1 EWVHVQLH
9 QQKGMISLSPPTIC
23 NSAEEA
29 NNKQTSVTELMEKV
43 QHRLKTMPD
52 YPAIDKSKILAAI
65 RVESKSLTTRP
76 TRTVQTEKL
85 REFSDRNQFARKK
98 TDSKKRLV
106 VYEFSRISAEAQSEI
121 DDAIKRILKRLPE
134 SSE

>member
-1 EWVHVQLH
+1 
-9 QQKGMISLSPPTIC
+9 
-23 NSAEEA
+23 

-121 DDAIKRILKRLPE
+121 DDAIKRILKRLP
-134 SSE
+134 

>member
-1 EWVHVQLH
+1 MIFRCQIISFTETGRRSK
-9 QQKGMISLSPPTIC
+9 QQ
-23 NSAEEA
+23 A
-29 NNKQTSVTELMEKV
+29 NIGNRADGKV

-52 YPAIDKSKILAAI
+52 YPAIDKSKILAVI
-65 RVESKSLTTRP
+65 RSESKLLTALP

-98 TDSKKRLV
+98 TDPKKRLV

-121 DDAIKRILKRLPE
+121 DKAIKRILERLPE
-134 SSE
+134 SGE